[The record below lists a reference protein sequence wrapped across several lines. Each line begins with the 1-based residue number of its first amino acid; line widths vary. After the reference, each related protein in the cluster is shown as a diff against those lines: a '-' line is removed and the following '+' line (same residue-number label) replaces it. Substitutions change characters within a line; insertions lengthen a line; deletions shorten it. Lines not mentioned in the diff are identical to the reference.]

1 MATVQIQSLDWDVGI
16 HTPFDKKIVNTL
28 IIAIQMGTYTTQF
41 FMGNPKSYT
50 RQRIGDDDI
59 EASNKILDRFPLKV
73 FTHFPYIANLNGS
86 VNSLAWNGDS
96 KIDKTTSLVLSE
108 IEYELSILSRLNSS
122 VTGIV
127 IHPGCYPDRQKGLQ
141 TIAKSINKINFKGH
155 SKLLLENCAG
165 EGRKLCKNFREF
177 NTVYS
182 LIQDEKKGNVGFCL
196 DTAHIWGEGLYDLRR
211 IDEIIRMFNEF
222 DSEIGLPNLT
232 LIHLND
238 SEVPF
243 GSKKDRHE
251 VLGYGHIWGSDV
263 TSLLYLLNYCREKEI
278 PMILETSCNSFDT
291 LYELQNINNQ
301 NL

>member
-1 MATVQIQSLDWDVGI
+1 MATLQIQSLEWDVGI
-16 HTPFDKKIVNTL
+16 HTPFAKKIENTL

-59 EASNKILDRFPLKV
+59 EKSNKILDRFPLKV

-96 KIDKTTSLVLSE
+96 KVDKMTSLMLSE
-108 IEYELSILSRLNSS
+108 LEYELSVLSRLNSS
-122 VTGIV
+122 KTGVV
-127 IHPGCYPDRQKGLQ
+127 IHPGCYPDRPKGLK
-141 TIAKSINKINFKGH
+141 TVAKSINKINFKGK

-165 EGRKLCKNFREF
+165 EGRKLCKNFSEF
-177 NTVYS
+177 KTVYS
-182 LIQDEKKGNVGFCL
+182 LVEDDKKQNVGFCI

-211 IDEIIRMFNEF
+211 IDEIERMFFEF
-222 DSEIGLPNLT
+222 NIEIGIENLT

-263 TSLLYLLNYCREKEI
+263 SSLIYLLNYCREKEI
-278 PMILETSCNSFDT
+278 PMILETSCNSFDI
-291 LYELQNINNQ
+291 LHQLQNI
-301 NL
+301 